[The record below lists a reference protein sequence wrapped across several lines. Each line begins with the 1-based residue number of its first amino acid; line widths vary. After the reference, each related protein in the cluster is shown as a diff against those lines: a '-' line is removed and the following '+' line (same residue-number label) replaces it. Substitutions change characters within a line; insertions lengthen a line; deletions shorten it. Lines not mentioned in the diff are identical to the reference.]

1 MIGPT
6 NFERLVS
13 LALALSIQVAIGW
26 ALFAADDRG
35 EFRTGGT
42 TIERGAPLA
51 VTLVP
56 LEPAETL
63 QEARRGEKSESGFAS
78 ITDARHAPAGSPLGM
93 ADAPS
98 AQSSDA
104 MRKPA
109 IDARAP
115 SGPAANNLPSDE
127 ALAWRGRVETH
138 LARYRLYPPAAASE
152 GQQGVALIQFTV
164 DRNGRVGQ
172 VWIAASSG
180 VADIDRETIAAIL
193 RAQPLPVFP
202 AGWPD
207 RLDVRLPVSF
217 RLG

>member
-1 MIGPT
+1 MVGPT

-13 LALALSIQVAIGW
+13 LGLALSIQVAIGW
-26 ALFAADDRG
+26 VIFAVPDRG
-35 EFRTGGT
+35 EFRPGG
-42 TIERGAPLA
+42 ISVERGAPLA
-51 VTLVP
+51 VTLIP
-56 LEPAETL
+56 LERTDKL
-63 QEARRGEKSESGFAS
+63 VEARRSNEN
-78 ITDARHAPAGSPLGM
+78 APGPVTTSNAKQPTPRSPLG
-93 ADAPS
+93 AANAPF

-104 MRKPA
+104 VRKPMV
-109 IDARAP
+109 DATA
-115 SGPAANNLPSDE
+115 SSTFAANNLPSDE

-138 LARYRLYPPAAASE
+138 LARYRLYPPGAASG
-152 GQQGVALIQFTV
+152 GQQGIALIQFTV
-164 DRNGRVGQ
+164 DRNGHVGQ